1 MFSLVDSSEEQVLDF
16 LNEISQMKLLAA
28 HPNIVSLV
36 GCSTLCKH
44 KFLVLEY
51 VPYGDLLEWLRKKR
65 KSVRKMI
72 KLLCIKIQIQLF
84 KLDFSVAT
92 VFHY

>member
-36 GCSTLCKH
+36 GCSTLRKH

-51 VPYGDLLEWLRKKR
+51 VPYGDLLDWLRKKR
-65 KSVRKMI
+65 QSVG
-72 KLLCIKIQIQLF
+72 KIF
-84 KLDFSVAT
+84 NEYSVEFRSSFPNQT
-92 VFHY
+92 F